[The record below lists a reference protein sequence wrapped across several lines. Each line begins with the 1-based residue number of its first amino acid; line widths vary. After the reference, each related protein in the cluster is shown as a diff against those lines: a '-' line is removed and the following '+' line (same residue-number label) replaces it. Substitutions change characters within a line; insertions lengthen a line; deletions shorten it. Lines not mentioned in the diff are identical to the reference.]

1 MQRRLVRLGTSE
13 VAVAYPH
20 ALAQWFDGFDKAG
33 RRRPAKWVRIAPSE
47 ADRFSVSTSVD
58 APVAGLTLGDA
69 LATLWER
76 VAFLL
81 VDDLRDALA
90 VHAAALTN
98 DKGLVLIPGASGAGK
113 TSLSLWYRQAGF
125 DLNTDEIFC
134 ASLEPPAEQRVLVGA
149 TLARPLFIKH
159 GNGAAGLLRS
169 GETDLEEISSGG
181 LVVRPETP
189 GPRSSFRVDQAL
201 IVFPRYKA
209 DAPISLTALTTAQS
223 GFRLLENCVN
233 ARNLPRGGLPLASA
247 LAGQARAVALEY
259 GETGQLTGTLDVLTQ
274 HVFSVSPDA
283 KSFAD
288 LCSVLSASA
297 AARAA
302 GPRITH
308 RTIENPAP
316 AAVEAPTVKRLSRR
330 LTIGMAT
337 YDDYDGVYFTI
348 QSIRTQN
355 PDIDN
360 AIEFVVVDNNPDG
373 RCSAALKNLGNSIG
387 GYRYLPRGD
396 WKGTAVRD
404 LVFAEA
410 DCSFVLCVDSHILL
424 AAGALPRLLAYSD
437 ANPESRD
444 LLQGPLLYDDL
455 RSFATHF
462 EPRWQEGMYGV
473 WESDPRGEDPQAAPF
488 DIPMQGLGLFA
499 CRRAAWPGF
508 NPKFR
513 GFGGEEGYIHEKT
526 RQRGGRTLCL
536 PFLRWVHRFDRPL
549 GPPYRN
555 TWEDRIHNYYV
566 GFTELGL
573 DTAEMEAH
581 FMELLGAETC
591 GRILA
596 EIKAAYPVPERENR
610 GATLVPRQRLRKTHQ
625 ALAFDKRAEA
635 QPA

>member
-1 MQRRLVRLGTSE
+1 M
-13 VAVAYPH
+13 
-20 ALAQWFDGFDKAG
+20 
-33 RRRPAKWVRIAPSE
+33 
-47 ADRFSVSTSVD
+47 
-58 APVAGLTLGDA
+58 
-69 LATLWER
+69 
-76 VAFLL
+76 AFLL

-134 ASLEPPAEQRVLVGA
+134 ASLEPVAEQRGLVGA
-149 TLARPLFIKH
+149 TLLRPLFIKR

-181 LVVRPETP
+181 LVVRPETSA
-189 GPRSSFRVDQAL
+189 PRPSFRVDQAL

-209 DAPISLTALTTAQS
+209 NAPISLTPLTTAQS

-233 ARNLPRGGLPLASA
+233 ARNLTRGGLPLASA

-259 GETGQLTGTLDVLTQ
+259 GETGQLTGTLDVLTE
-274 HVFSVSPDA
+274 HVFSASPSA

-302 GPRITH
+302 GPHITH
-308 RTIENPAP
+308 RTVESPAP
-316 AAVEAPTVKRLSRR
+316 AVIEAPTVKRSSRR

-348 QSIRTQN
+348 QSIRTHN
-355 PDIDN
+355 PDLES
-360 AIEFVVVDNNPDG
+360 AIEFVVIDNNPDG
-373 RCSAALKNLGNSIG
+373 RCSDALKNLGNSIG

-396 WKGTAVRD
+396 WRGTAVRD

-410 DCSFVLCVDSHILL
+410 DCPLVLCVDSHILL

-455 RSFATHF
+455 RHFATHF

-508 NPKFR
+508 NPQFR

-536 PFLRWVHRFDRPL
+536 PFLRWVHRFERPL

-555 TWEDRIHNYYV
+555 CWEDRIHNYYV

-581 FMELLGAETC
+581 FAELLGAETC
-591 GRILA
+591 ARILA
-596 EIKAAYPVPERENR
+596 EIKAAYPAPSRDMR
-610 GATLVPRQRLRKTHQ
+610 GATLVTRERLRKTRQ

>member
-13 VAVAYPH
+13 VAVAYPG
-20 ALAQWFDGFDKAG
+20 ALAPWFDGFERPG
-33 RRRPAKWVRIAPSE
+33 RRKPAKWVRIAPSE
-47 ADRFSVSTSVD
+47 PDRFSVCTSVD
-58 APVAGLTLGDA
+58 APVSNLTLGDA

-113 TSLSLWYRQAGF
+113 TSLSLWYRRAGF

-134 ASLEPPAEQRVLVGA
+134 ASLEPVAEQRGLVGA
-149 TLARPLFIKH
+149 TLLRPLFIKR

-181 LVVRPETP
+181 LVVRPETAA
-189 GPRSSFRVDQAL
+189 PRPSFRVDQAL

-209 DAPISLTALTTAQS
+209 NAPISLTPLTTAQS

-259 GETGQLTGTLDVLTQ
+259 GETSQLTGTLDVLTE
-274 HVFSVSPDA
+274 HVFSASPSA

-302 GPRITH
+302 GPHITH
-308 RTIENPAP
+308 RTVESSAP
-316 AAVEAPTVKRLSRR
+316 AVIEAPTVKRSSRR

-348 QSIRTQN
+348 QSIRTHN
-355 PDIDN
+355 PDLES
-360 AIEFVVVDNNPDG
+360 AIEFVVIDNNPDG
-373 RCSAALKNLGNSIG
+373 RCADALKNLGNSIG

-396 WKGTAVRD
+396 WRGTAVRD

-410 DCSFVLCVDSHILL
+410 DCPLVLCVDSHILL
-424 AAGALPRLLAYSD
+424 AAGALPRLSAYSD

-455 RSFATHF
+455 RNFATHF

-508 NPKFR
+508 NPQFR

-526 RQRGGRTLCL
+526 RQRGGRTLCSA
-536 PFLRWVHRFDRPL
+536 VSAM
-549 GPPYRN
+549 GPPLRPSP
-555 TWEDRIHNYYV
+555 RS
-566 GFTELGL
+566 
-573 DTAEMEAH
+573 
-581 FMELLGAETC
+581 
-591 GRILA
+591 
-596 EIKAAYPVPERENR
+596 
-610 GATLVPRQRLRKTHQ
+610 TLS
-625 ALAFDKRAEA
+625 
-635 QPA
+635 